1 MVMVGTELKDNK
13 SKRCIITLH
22 LPSVVVNERS
32 QTARSTRGSS
42 TCTVTWNFSVFRK
55 RLFPCQK
62 VLSVGER
69 ICKIVP
75 GEERLFHPVLKPSQ
89 RDKFCCFRFVC
100 EVFFHTALFMAE
112 NNVASVGQ
120 QRIVPFM
127 HRYPAQC
134 LHLLVLAALRCWLLA
149 RKSGLCGWMEQ
160 GGSEDERW
168 QPDAQITSAS
178 LENVVDI
185 SLCFKGCL
193 EFQELGPGVRAGACA
208 SILAILVLQL
218 RSNAAP
224 FEVKS
229 LVWESDT

>member
-1 MVMVGTELKDNK
+1 MEMVGIELKYNK

-22 LPSVVVNERS
+22 LPSVVVNECS
-32 QTARSTRGSS
+32 QTARSTPGSS

-55 RLFPCQK
+55 RLFLCQK

-75 GEERLFHPVLKPSQ
+75 
-89 RDKFCCFRFVC
+89 
-100 EVFFHTALFMAE
+100 ALFMAE

-208 SILAILVLQL
+208 SILAIPVLQL

-229 LVWESDT
+229 LVWESDTRSGFRLQS